1 MKPKLLTENG
11 HGASCTLWGIALMGF
26 LAPMTWANAGPLSRA
41 PGGRLPG
48 VPTSGIATHVAHPT
62 RAERAVSGK
71 VTDENN
77 AGIPG
82 VNILEKGTNNGV
94 VSDQDG
100 NYSIRVKDENSVL
113 VFSYIGY
120 TSKEVKVGSQS
131 AIAVKLDVSPQEL
144 NDVVVVGYGTQKRS
158 ELTNAVVQTTG
169 AEIKKSNAVSL
180 SNSLA
185 GRMAG
190 VYVTQR
196 SAAPGFDDSQILVR
210 GAGTYR
216 NTSALIVIDGVA
228 NADPDGLNRLDP
240 NDIES
245 ISVLKDASAAIYGAQ
260 SAGGVILVTTKRGTT
275 GKPAFDFSTTQSWQ
289 SPTMKV
295 KSADAFQYM
304 KVLNDRRALEG
315 TPPDF
320 PDALVEAFRTGQR
333 RPENWWN
340 ALIGP
345 PVRQTRYSLTM
356 RGGTD
361 RVRYFLSLGTA
372 SQGGILRGDT
382 KSKLRQYNVRSNID
396 VTVTKDFEVGL
407 DLSVRE
413 KYTQTPQGGAG
424 GEVGALASTS
434 PLQEAYIGGDYRYP
448 GEGWSHLNPAARL
461 QSPGYR
467 RYKADVASGTLRAK
481 YSIPFVKGLALD
493 GYLSL
498 VKTVDYNKQFNY
510 VWPYYERAPD
520 GSIVKKQSRTV
531 EDIGLRE
538 DFKQSLRTTGNVK
551 LSYATTF
558 ARDHKINAF
567 VAYEQ
572 MSYNDNLFWAQRL
585 GYDSPLIDQLFAGST
600 NRANWNNDGTATES
614 GRQNFFGRVSYDFK
628 EKYLFGFSA
637 RYDGS
642 PIFPKET
649 RFGFF
654 PQVSAGWVISNEAFI
669 PKNIISNLKLR
680 ASWGRLGNDRVNP
693 FQYIAAYG
701 YDAGWVVNGVDAR
714 GIAVKS
720 TPNPNITWEVSEKT
734 DLGLEAAFLNNRL
747 TFEADIFKNKTS
759 NILGRRQ
766 ASIPSYTGLI
776 LPDENIGKMN
786 SQGIELQAG
795 YRHNFSNLTLRING
809 NISYNKNE
817 IVYFDETPQ
826 AEPYQKLE
834 GQPFG
839 SRLVYKAIGIY
850 RTQQDLDNSV
860 KYPGAT
866 LGGLIFADLNNDGK
880 IDSND
885 RYMFNTTNNTDA
897 TTGVTTIFPSTQ
909 YGVSVGLNYKDFDL
923 TMLLQGQSGAKF
935 RLSTGFNSGAG
946 GNGLE
951 YVALNSYSKENV
963 NAELPMIA
971 PTGLANSDSD
981 FYYHKAT
988 WMRMKNMQLGY
999 TLPKS
1004 LLSKARIAALRIYV
1018 SGDNAFMLFNSLKK
1032 YGNGDPEFLSG
1043 NGGAYPNMKTL
1054 SFGLNLTF

>member
-1 MKPKLLTENG
+1 MKPKLLTDNA
-11 HGASCTLWGIALMGF
+11 HKSLSAFWGIALVS
-26 LAPMTWANAGPLSRA
+26 LLVPTPRASSSPLSRGMSA
-41 PGGRLPG
+41 VALHEPGAR
-48 VPTSGIATHVAHPT
+48 TK
-62 RAERAVSGK
+62 AEQAISGK

-100 NYSIRVKDENSVL
+100 SYTIKVKDGNSVL

-120 TSKEVKVGSQS
+120 VSREVKVGSQS
-131 AIAVKLDVSPQEL
+131 GIDVKMDVSAQDL

-169 AEIKKSNAVSL
+169 AEIKKSSSASL

-196 SAAPGFDDSQILVR
+196 SAAPGFDDAQILVR
-210 GAGTYR
+210 GANTYR

-304 KVLNDRRALEG
+304 QVLNDRRALEG

-320 PDALVEAFRTGQR
+320 PDALVDAFRTGKR

-345 PVRQTRYSLTM
+345 PVHQTRYSLTM
-356 RGGTD
+356 RGGTE
-361 RVRYFLSLGTA
+361 RVRYFVSLGTA
-372 SQGGILRGDT
+372 SQGGILRGDN

-407 DLSVRE
+407 DLSIRE
-413 KYTQTPQGGAG
+413 KYTQTPQGGPG
-424 GEVGALASTS
+424 GEVGSLASTS

-461 QSPGYR
+461 LSPGYR
-467 RYKADVASGTLRAK
+467 RYRADVASGTLRAK
-481 YSIPFVKGLALD
+481 YNIPFISGLALD
-493 GYLSL
+493 GFLSI

-520 GSIVKKQSRTV
+520 GTIVKKQSRSV

-538 DFKQSLRTTGNVK
+538 DFKQSFRTTGNVK
-551 LSYATTF
+551 LSYSKTF
-558 ARDHKINAF
+558 ATNHKVNAF

-572 MSYNDNLFWAQRL
+572 MSYNDNNFWAQRL
-585 GYDSPLIDQLFAGST
+585 GYDSPLIDQLFAGNT
-600 NRANWNNDGTATES
+600 NRLNWNNDGTATES

-669 PKNIISNLKLR
+669 PKNVISNLKLR

-734 DLGLEAAFLNNRL
+734 DLGLEAAFLDNRL
-747 TFEADIFKNKTS
+747 TFELDLFKNKTS

-766 ASIPSYTGLI
+766 ASIPGYTGLI

-786 SQGIELQAG
+786 SQGIEFQAG
-795 YRHNFSNLTLRING
+795 YRHNFSNLTLRVNG

-826 AEPYQKLE
+826 AELYQKLE

-860 KYPGAT
+860 KYPGAM

-885 RYMFNTTNNTDA
+885 RYMFNTTNNTDPV
-897 TTGVTTIFPSTQ
+897 TNVTTIFPSTQ
-909 YGVSVGLNYKDFDL
+909 YGLSVGLNYKSFDL

-971 PTGLANSDSD
+971 PTGVAASDAD
-981 FYYHKAT
+981 FYYHTAT

-1004 LLSKARIAALRIYV
+1004 LVSKARISALRIYV
-1018 SGDNAFMLFNSLKK
+1018 SGDNAFMVFNTLKK

>member
-1 MKPKLLTENG
+1 MKPKLLAKNG
-11 HGASCTLWGIALMGF
+11 RRSMSACLGFALGIF
-26 LAPMTWANAGPLSRA
+26 LASTAQANVPLPKLSDSVKNVNKSRNK
-41 PGGRLPG
+41 
-48 VPTSGIATHVAHPT
+48 
-62 RAERAVSGK
+62 AEQSITGTVS
-71 VTDENN
+71 DENN

-82 VNILEKGTNNGV
+82 VNVLEKGTTNGV
-94 VSDQDG
+94 VSDENG
-100 NYSIRVKDENSVL
+100 KYSIQVKDAKSVL

-120 TSKEVKVGSQS
+120 ITKELQAGSQ
-131 AIAVKLDVSPQEL
+131 AVLDIKMEVSSQEL

-169 AEIKKSNAVSL
+169 AEIKKSSAASL

-196 SAAPGFDDSQILVR
+196 SAAPGFDDAQILVR
-210 GAGTYR
+210 GASTYR

-260 SAGGVILVTTKRGTT
+260 SAGGVILVTTKRGVT

-295 KSADAFQYM
+295 RSADAFQYM
-304 KVLNDRRALEG
+304 QALNDRRALEG

-320 PDALVEAFRTGQR
+320 PDALVESFRNGTR
-333 RPENWWN
+333 RPEDWWK

-361 RVRYFLSLGTA
+361 RVRYFVSLGTA
-372 SQGGILRGDT
+372 SQGGILRGDN
-382 KSKLRQYNVRSNID
+382 KSKLRQYNVRSNVD

-407 DLSVRE
+407 DLSIRE
-413 KYTQTPQGGAG
+413 KATQTPQGGPG
-424 GEVGALASTS
+424 GEVGSLASTS

-461 QSPGYR
+461 LSPGYR
-467 RYKADVASGTLRAK
+467 KYKADVASGTLRFK
-481 YSIPFVKGLALD
+481 YSMPFVEGLGLD
-493 GYLSL
+493 GYLSI
-498 VKTVDYNKQFNY
+498 VKTIGYDKQFNY
-510 VWPYYERAPD
+510 VWPYFEKDPT
-520 GSIVKKQSRTV
+520 GNIVEKVSRSV

-538 DFKQSLRTTGNVK
+538 DFRQSLRTTGNVK
-551 LSYATTF
+551 LTYNRTF
-558 ARDHKINAF
+558 AQDHKLSAF

-572 MSYNDNLFWAQRL
+572 MTYDDNNFWAQRL
-585 GYDSPLIDQLFAGST
+585 GYDSPLIDQLFAGTT
-600 NRANWNNDGTATES
+600 NRLNWNNSGSATES
-614 GRQNFFGRVSYDFK
+614 ARQNFFGRLSYDFK
-628 EKYLFGFSA
+628 QKYLFGFSA

-642 PIFPKET
+642 PIFPKNK

-654 PQVSAGWVISNEAFI
+654 PQVSAGWVISNESFI
-669 PKNIISNLKLR
+669 SKNVISNLKLR
-680 ASWGRLGNDRVNP
+680 ASWGKLGNDRVNP

-734 DLGLEAAFLNNRL
+734 DIGLEAAFLNNRL
-747 TFEADIFKNKTS
+747 SFEIDLFQNKTS
-759 NILGRRQ
+759 NILGKRQ
-766 ASIPSYTGLI
+766 ASIPSYTGLL

-795 YRHNFSNLTLRING
+795 YRHNFSDLTVRVNG
-809 NISYNKNE
+809 NFSYNKNK
-817 IVYFDETPQ
+817 IIYLDETPQ
-826 AEPYQKLE
+826 AEEYQKLE

-839 SRLVYKAIGIY
+839 SRLVYKSIGIY
-850 RTQQDLDNSV
+850 RTQQDLDNGIN
-860 KYPGAT
+860 YPGAS
-866 LGGLIFADLNNDGK
+866 LGGLIFADLNGDK
-880 IDSND
+880 IIDSND
-885 RYMFNTTNNTDA
+885 QYMFNTTNNTERDPV
-897 TTGVTTIFPSTQ
+897 TGLDVTTIFPSTQ
-909 YGVSVGLNYKDFDL
+909 YGLSIGMNYKNFDL
-923 TMLLQGQSGAKF
+923 AMLLQGQSGAKF
-935 RLSTGFNSGAG
+935 RLSNAFNSGAG

-951 YVALNSYSKENV
+951 YVALNSYTLGNV
-963 NAELPMIA
+963 NSELPMIS
-971 PTGLANSDSD
+971 PTGFANSDSD
-981 FYYHKAT
+981 FYYRTAT
-988 WMRMKNMQLGY
+988 WMRMKNVQLGY

-1004 LLSKARIAALRIYV
+1004 LLSKAKIAALRFYV
-1018 SGDNAFMLFNSLKK
+1018 SGDNVFMIFNSLKK
-1032 YGNGDPEFLSG
+1032 FGNGDPEFLST

-1054 SFGLNLTF
+1054 SFGVNLTF